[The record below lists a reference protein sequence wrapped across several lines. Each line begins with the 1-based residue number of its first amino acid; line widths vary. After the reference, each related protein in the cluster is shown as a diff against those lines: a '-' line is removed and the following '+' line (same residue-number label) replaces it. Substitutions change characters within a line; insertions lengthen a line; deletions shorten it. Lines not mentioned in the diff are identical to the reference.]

1 MRFPMRVAVAGVL
14 LYAAAVYAQQAAPS
28 PTTAVPSALTL
39 NEALAL
45 LSQRSPAILAEAQSV
60 PIAKA
65 QVEAASKLPNPTL
78 MTNSESYPAFSSKP
92 GSVLNNQELS
102 ATVGQTILTAGKR
115 RKRVEVARQAL
126 LVSGANLQNFNRQ
139 LTLEL
144 RQRYWSAALATS
156 QATLA
161 QSILAQFDNTL
172 KLNEA
177 RFEQGEISGL
187 ERVRLQTERL
197 RFWNDV
203 QQAYLDLKIAKAAV
217 LELLAAPQETEFEV
231 ADPLVTTVPLLS
243 VSELTQ
249 TALQNRPDLAA
260 QQHSLDQ
267 QKNEVSYQKSLAYPD
282 VTVAAGYKRNF
293 GVDSPVLN
301 VQIPLPIFNRNQGG
315 VHGAEA
321 GLERNRR
328 QLDRQYL
335 QIERE
340 VKQAADTLVTQQL
353 RAQEISKTYVPQS
366 QKALDIAVQSY
377 RLGSLDLLQLL
388 DAQRV
393 NRDTQRTA
401 NQAYYDLRIAE
412 SSLAAAIGKE
422 SIQ

>member
-1 MRFPMRVAVAGVL
+1 MRFLTRVAVAGVL
-14 LYAAAVYAQQAAPS
+14 FYAAAVYAQQPVQPS
-28 PTTAVPSALTL
+28 TTAIPSELTLSEALT
-39 NEALAL
+39 L
-45 LSQRSPAILAEAQSV
+45 LSQRSPALLAEAQSV

-65 QVEAASKLPNPTL
+65 QIETASKLPNPTL
-78 MTNSESYPAFSSKP
+78 MTNSESYPAFSQP
-92 GSVLNNQELS
+92 GSFLNNQELS
-102 ATVGQTILTAGKR
+102 ATVGQTLLTAGKR
-115 RKRVEVARQAL
+115 KKRVEVARQAL
-126 LVSGANLQNFNRQ
+126 LVSGSNLQNFRRQ
-139 LTLEL
+139 LGLEF
-144 RQRYWSAALATS
+144 RQRYWAAALATS
-156 QATLA
+156 QAHLA

-172 KLNEA
+172 RLNEA
-177 RFEQGEISGL
+177 RFQQGEISGL
-187 ERVRLQTERL
+187 ERTRLQTERL

-203 QQAYLDLKIAKAAV
+203 QQANLDLKVAKAAV
-217 LELLAAPQETEFEV
+217 LELLAAPQETEFDV
-231 ADPLVTTVPLLS
+231 ADPLVTTVPLLPIQD
-243 VSELTQ
+243 LTQ

-260 QQHSLDQ
+260 QQHAVNQ
-267 QKNEVSYQKSLAYPD
+267 QTSVVSYQKSLAYPD

-301 VQIPLPIFNRNQGG
+301 IQVPLPIFNRNQGG
-315 VHGAEA
+315 VHEAEA
-321 GLERNRR
+321 GLERDRR
-328 QLDRQYL
+328 LRDRQSL

-340 VKQAADTLVTQQL
+340 VKQAAETLATQQL

-412 SSLAAAIGKE
+412 SSLEAAIGKE